1 MASRSLPSF
10 ILTFLNRILK
20 KHCVQFTPTPL
31 FLSTVRNLLFT
42 KSLSPKFCSICLG
55 DPERVSLEEATG
67 ENPFEFCQHVA
78 EYQGQF
84 GQVPP
89 AKDHRNC
96 FFQKKRRVQHSEQSR
111 TSSYCNSRMTP
122 ACTTHLGL
130 SLKCFPSIQ
139 NIQNMGTTSKVCVC
153 QDIFHKLCII
163 SIKWTAKNPPMGEH
177 NHRKCVKP
185 VLRPHLLSIE
195 HKTSSALGLKIPS
208 EST

>member
-1 MASRSLPSF
+1 MTIKESPGERFIHTHLKPDRTKTGKFNVGIIPYLAPEKDQMASRSLPSF

-96 FFQKKRRVQHSEQSR
+96 FF
-111 TSSYCNSRMTP
+111 
-122 ACTTHLGL
+122 
-130 SLKCFPSIQ
+130 
-139 NIQNMGTTSKVCVC
+139 
-153 QDIFHKLCII
+153 
-163 SIKWTAKNPPMGEH
+163 
-177 NHRKCVKP
+177 
-185 VLRPHLLSIE
+185 
-195 HKTSSALGLKIPS
+195 
-208 EST
+208 